1 MKISKHPSAFT
12 LVELLVV
19 IAIIG
24 ILIAMLLLGS
34 AASMIVF
41 EGFCHYT
48 PAALTLSTPTAQRI
62 SIATT
67 PTDKTTSI
75 AVASK
80 VSGASG
86 LNSSNKMWAGISKT
100 SNFFG

>member
-24 ILIAMLLLGS
+24 ILIAMLLGS

-80 VSGASG
+80 VVGC
-86 LNSSNKMWAGISKT
+86 KQTK
-100 SNFFG
+100 FFG